1 MADELSRS
9 GFIILLSLSDRP
21 RHGLGVVEDIEERT
35 LGAVKLGPGTLYGT
49 LKRLVDLGLVRET
62 DRPPD
67 PANDDPRRRYYEVTP
82 EGRRAVAE
90 EAARMRQLVELA
102 GAKQV
107 LEA

>member
-9 GFIILLSLSDRP
+9 GFIILLSLSDRA

-49 LKRLVDLGLVRET
+49 LKRLVKLGLVREADT
-62 DRPPD
+62 VPD

-82 EGRRAVAE
+82 EGRKAVTE

-102 GAKQV
+102 GSKQV
-107 LEA
+107 LGA